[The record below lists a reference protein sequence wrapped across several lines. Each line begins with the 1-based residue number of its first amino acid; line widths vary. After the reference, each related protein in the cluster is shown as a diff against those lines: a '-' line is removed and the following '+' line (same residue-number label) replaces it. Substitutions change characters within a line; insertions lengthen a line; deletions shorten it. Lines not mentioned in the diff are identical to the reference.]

1 MKIRNGFVS
10 NSSSSSFVI
19 STDRFPTV
27 RSLAKYMIKKKI
39 KEEDY
44 NDYDNNTWKED
55 SHNWDKKYLKRLN
68 NIDENA
74 PVSFPSCNYDTYI
87 RKIGD
92 CYLVATCNNTD
103 WNLYS
108 YNTSML
114 TEKAKVALKEL
125 KKSYSKGSDDRR
137 EIKDI
142 LNGEIFYSFGS
153 DFYDLNEQI
162 IGVETYDYCPNTTN
176 HNNYTHLW
184 NTLTHGKICL
194 KCEEIRKE
202 KLGILKEKIETLN
215 SISDED

>member
-10 NSSSSSFVI
+10 NSSSSSFII
-19 STDRFPTV
+19 SDKKFPTV
-27 RSLAKYMIKKKI
+27 RSLATYMIKQKI
-39 KEEDY
+39 KESRFNREEDEY
-44 NDYDNNTWKED
+44 INYDKEYMNNLQ
-55 SHNWDKKYLKRLN
+55 NV
-68 NIDENA
+68 DENY

-142 LNGEIFYSFGS
+142 LNGEISEFYSFGS

-162 IGVETYDYCPNTTN
+162 IGVETYGKYRKPE
-176 HNNYTHLW
+176 L
-184 NTLTHGKICL
+184 TL
-194 KCEEIRKE
+194 
-202 KLGILKEKIETLN
+202 
-215 SISDED
+215 

>member
-10 NSSSSSFVI
+10 NSSSSSFII
-19 STDRFPTV
+19 SDKKFPTV
-27 RSLAKYMIKKKI
+27 RSLATYMLKQKI
-39 KEEDY
+39 KESRY
-44 NDYDNNTWKED
+44 NREEEYINYDKEYINNLQ
-55 SHNWDKKYLKRLN
+55 NV
-68 NIDENA
+68 DENY

-142 LNGEIFYSFGS
+142 LNGEISEFYSFGS